1 MAEALAP
8 VHLPKQAGK
17 AAPAKM
23 RKLPRGVMEALAKK
37 GAESE
42 RLNMER
48 GVQPEDREQKAADIP
63 PTEDREDGDE

>member
-8 VHLPKQAGK
+8 VHVPKQAGK

-48 GVQPEDREQKAADIP
+48 GVQPVTTTDGGPQTA
-63 PTEDREDGDE
+63 EDGDE